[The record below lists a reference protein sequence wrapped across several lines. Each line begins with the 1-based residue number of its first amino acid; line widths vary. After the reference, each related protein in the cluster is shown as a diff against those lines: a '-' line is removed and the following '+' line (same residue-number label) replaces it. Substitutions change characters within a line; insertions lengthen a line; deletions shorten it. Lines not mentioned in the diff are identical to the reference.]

1 MSRWDASSAGPPAPV
16 SALDPRSEL
25 VSVAL
30 SASVTAAVE
39 SSGQVVRWPAGAGAG
54 KHLPGLNGINIVDIA
69 VGESFYC
76 LLTDR
81 GILLTLGQGA
91 AGCLGHGDTLD
102 LASPRIVEA
111 LLGDDITRLA
121 AGPRHVAVV
130 SGDGEL
136 FTWGESGGAYNI
148 YRYIHRYISI
158 SIWDICAGWLAQGT
172 GRGKLVT
179 TPELVD
185 TDEDV
190 ETVRRSCV
198 TLPPPSPSPQVVC
211 GLSASAVL
219 APDGRLLVAGDN
231 TDNRLGLDTETRCR

>member
-1 MSRWDASSAGPPAPV
+1 MSTNLCVDLRFK
-16 SALDPRSEL
+16 LY
-25 VSVAL
+25 
-30 SASVTAAVE
+30 
-39 SSGQVVRWPAGAGAG
+39 QVVRWLAGAGAG

-69 VGESFYC
+69 VGESFFC

-148 YRYIHRYISI
+148 YNRYLHRYISRYLHRYLHI
-158 SIWDICAGWLAQGT
+158 
-172 GRGKLVT
+172 
-179 TPELVD
+179 
-185 TDEDV
+185 
-190 ETVRRSCV
+190 
-198 TLPPPSPSPQVVC
+198 
-211 GLSASAVL
+211 
-219 APDGRLLVAGDN
+219 
-231 TDNRLGLDTETRCR
+231 